1 MTTILFLAAD
11 PTDASRLR
19 LGEEVR
25 EIQEKLQLAKLGD
38 NFVLHQRFSVRPAD
52 VSQALLDLSPQIVH
66 FSGHGTDTGA
76 ICVEDSLGKRHPIQA
91 EDLAALFE
99 QFSSHVICV
108 VLNACYSETQAKA
121 IARYIDY
128 VIGMNQ
134 PIGDKA
140 AIAFSRGFYQA
151 LGAGRSIEE
160 AYKLGCVQIRL
171 QGIPEH
177 LTPVLISKETPAKM
191 PQPLTRR
198 LEADTVQ
205 MRKFVQ
211 QTSAIQVVQ
220 TEGSPPKKYLLKFI
234 MDGVV
239 GINEDGSPRIGN
251 EHLVEMVI
259 HNDYPMSLPFIRFN
273 TPIIHPNIFASGNV
287 CMGWFRIPY
296 ELTDVCVH
304 IAKMIDYQIYDL
316 SSPADRRAA
325 DWAKQHSS
333 LFPLAHWSLTGS
345 TIPKD
350 EHIIASMKMVDTKR
364 ETIKID
370 VVITRTGDRY
380 TVEIALDSL
389 VRYTIDKLIEALKLP
404 CKLENGWS
412 IVYQL
417 YSKSA
422 GKMLDSGLT
431 FRQNNVKD
439 GDTLSFHI
447 ETMAG

>member
-76 ICVEDSLGKRHPIQA
+76 ICVEDSLGKKHPIQA

-108 VLNACYSETQAKA
+108 VLNACYSETQARA

-140 AIAFSRGFYQA
+140 AIAFSIGFYQA

-177 LTPVLISKETPAKM
+177 LTPVLISKKDILSKDTGIRKSQSFYLGFLIAQLTYFAVMKKQGAPVGDTIDQACELCRDIASSLKIQFSGIPDQLVSS
-191 PQPLTRR
+191 QPPIELEKLPTASAASFKVGYSVGIGFFSQIILIAAGASKPSNEWQNHLNRAR
-198 LEADTVQ
+198 SFLHEADLRDNFLHPVE
-205 MRKFVQ
+205 KFWDR
-211 QTSAIQVVQ
+211 VVNQ
-220 TEGSPPKKYLLKFI
+220 SRGGKATDATHVANEMLQIVNTLKEQI
-234 MDGVV
+234 
-239 GINEDGSPRIGN
+239 
-251 EHLVEMVI
+251 
-259 HNDYPMSLPFIRFN
+259 
-273 TPIIHPNIFASGNV
+273 SG
-287 CMGWFRIPY
+287 
-296 ELTDVCVH
+296 
-304 IAKMIDYQIYDL
+304 
-316 SSPADRRAA
+316 
-325 DWAKQHSS
+325 
-333 LFPLAHWSLTGS
+333 
-345 TIPKD
+345 
-350 EHIIASMKMVDTKR
+350 
-364 ETIKID
+364 
-370 VVITRTGDRY
+370 
-380 TVEIALDSL
+380 
-389 VRYTIDKLIEALKLP
+389 
-404 CKLENGWS
+404 
-412 IVYQL
+412 
-417 YSKSA
+417 
-422 GKMLDSGLT
+422 
-431 FRQNNVKD
+431 
-439 GDTLSFHI
+439 
-447 ETMAG
+447 